1 MATIKDVW
9 PNLKPETRNW
19 LIGNSGDTVP
29 GDIAEEILNAQGFTV
44 SASWFHDVHPS
55 RIRLPSEPPPNLVK
69 LEAYQN
75 GLIEIQDE
83 GSQLAAFLAG
93 AGLLPGAS
101 KVVDFCAGDWG
112 RFILE
117 QRPGRTA
124 FVCFHRWTDDFHLS
138 T

>member
-55 RIRLPSEPPPNLVK
+55 RIRLPSEQFEWIK
-69 LEAYQN
+69 
-75 GLIEIQDE
+75 
-83 GSQLAAFLAG
+83 G
-93 AGLLPGAS
+93 AGDQKELKAS
-101 KVVDFCAGDWG
+101 
-112 RFILE
+112 
-117 QRPGRTA
+117 
-124 FVCFHRWTDDFHLS
+124 
-138 T
+138 